1 MKKMLGVLRILLV
14 AAGLALAARAGSAAE
29 EKTLLGSDGTLYVAR
44 AGSALDLGASGNSI
58 APTDS
63 LIEFSFQRQDGS
75 RGLGIVPGTIGTST
89 KSNLDMAYDEVSG
102 SLLLLWKEDFRV
114 VNLLHLGIYR
124 NGAWTQADLLPSLG
138 FAHAFNPQMLL
149 LHQTVHSLDPDGN
162 DRSRVR
168 TILSVIWFEESYY
181 FQARYA
187 PIFLDEDS
195 TSKDVQVYDLPAT
208 IGGGGPTPHE
218 GIPES
223 AYMYPA
229 LQSEGPG
236 GSMLA
241 SFADL
246 HARKHYVVR
255 IDFPTNLGNPSDSK
269 NPIFE
274 RRHIPVVGIVASG
287 PLAFEVPSQLAP
299 ENAPVGT
306 IIGSSYNPTLY
317 WQNGSTIRYRR
328 FDGKAWSEARAI
340 ALGKDLNFDRALRL
354 LEAMAAS
361 N

>member
-1 MKKMLGVLRILLV
+1 MKEMLRALRILLV

-29 EKTLLGSDGTLYVAR
+29 QKTLLGSDGTLYVAR

-58 APTDS
+58 RPTDS

-114 VNLLHLGIYR
+114 VNVLHLGIYR

-149 LHQTVHSLDPDGN
+149 LHQTVHSLDPDGY

-168 TILSVIWFEESYY
+168 TILSVIWLEESYY
-181 FQARYA
+181 VQARYA

-195 TSKDVQVYDLPAT
+195 SSNDVQVYDLPAT
-208 IGGGGPTPHE
+208 IGGGGPTSHE

-236 GSMLA
+236 GAMLA

-246 HARKHYVVR
+246 NARKHYVVR
-255 IDFPTNLGNPSDSK
+255 IDFPTNLGNPNDPK
-269 NPIFE
+269 NPVWE
-274 RRHIPVVGIVASG
+274 RRRIPVVGIVASG
-287 PLAFEVPSQLAP
+287 PIAFQRLDEAMP
-299 ENAPVGT
+299 ESAPVGT
-306 IIGSSYNPTLY
+306 LIGSSYNPTLY
-317 WQNGSTIRYRR
+317 WRDGDVVRYVR
-328 FDGKAWSEARAI
+328 FDGKTWSEARAI
-340 ALGKDLNFDRALRL
+340 VLGKDLNFDRALRL

>member
-1 MKKMLGVLRILLV
+1 MREMLRASRILLL
-14 AAGLALAARAGSAAE
+14 AAGLVLAARAVSAAE
-29 EKTLLGSDGTLYVAR
+29 QKTLLGSDGTLYVAR
-44 AGSALDLGASGNSI
+44 AGSAQDLGALGDSI
-58 APTDS
+58 LSTDS
-63 LIEFSFQRQDGS
+63 LIQFSFQRQDGS
-75 RGLGIVPGTIGTST
+75 SGLGIVPGTIGTST
-89 KSNLDMAYDEVSG
+89 KSNLDMAYDDLSG
-102 SLLLLWKEDFRV
+102 SLLLLWKEDLRV
-114 VNLLHLGIYR
+114 VTVLHLGIYR

-149 LHQTVHSLDPDGN
+149 LHQTVHSLDANGN
-162 DRSRVR
+162 DVSRDR
-168 TILSVIWFEESYY
+168 TILSVIWLEQSYSI
-181 FQARYA
+181 QARYA
-187 PIFLDEDS
+187 PVFLGEDS
-195 TSKDVQVYDLPAT
+195 SSSDVQVYDLPAT

-236 GSMLA
+236 GAILA

-246 HARKHYVVR
+246 NAHKHYVVR

-274 RRHIPVVGIVASG
+274 RRRIPVVGIVASG
-287 PLAFEVPSQLAP
+287 PLAFQAPNVLAP

-306 IIGSSYNPTLY
+306 LIGSSYNPTLY
-317 WQNGSTIRYRR
+317 WQDGSTMRYVR
-328 FDGKAWSEARAI
+328 FDGKTWSEARAI
-340 ALGKDLNFDRALRL
+340 ALGKDLTFDRALRL
-354 LEAMAAS
+354 LEVMAAS